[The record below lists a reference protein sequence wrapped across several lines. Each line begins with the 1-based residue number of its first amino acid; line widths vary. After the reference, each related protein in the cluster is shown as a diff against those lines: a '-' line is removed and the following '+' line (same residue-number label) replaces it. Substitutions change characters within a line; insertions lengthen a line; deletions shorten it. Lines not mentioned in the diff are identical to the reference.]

1 VTVMTGGDDGNGR
14 MNAHEV
20 RAIGYVSSPRVGRKD
35 DEWGEVDSTIRL
47 DADRFD
53 AEALAGLEE
62 FSHVEIIFLFDQFDE
77 AKVSVGSRHPRGNE
91 VWPKVGIFA
100 QRASSRPNRL
110 GLTTCEVVG
119 VTGLELVVRGLDA
132 IDGSPV
138 LDIKPHIREFQPRS
152 PVVQPE
158 WISELMGGYW

>member
-1 VTVMTGGDDGNGR
+1 MTGGDDGNGR